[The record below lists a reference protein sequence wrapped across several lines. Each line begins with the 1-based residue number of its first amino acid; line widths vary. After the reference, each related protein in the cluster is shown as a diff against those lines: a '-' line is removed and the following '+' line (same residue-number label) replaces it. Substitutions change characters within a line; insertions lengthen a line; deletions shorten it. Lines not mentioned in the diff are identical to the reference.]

1 MATLSSEDLSGQRPA
16 APSGVFAGTLAWGHA
31 EHHGAQISLG
41 PGLKTHTRSLPPPDL
56 EMWSSPAGSP
66 HVPRGWAQPL
76 ARSQPLPEDQPHL
89 STRGSGPGVDPLSVL
104 RSTFPSPPTSLP
116 GHRVQREAFLGEE
129 LGPQMSRCGGQ
140 LWPGGPVRATPAMLD
155 GAPSGSKGHF
165 GSSGREQS
173 SAFHQL
179 PRAGGGRQG

>member
-140 LWPGGPVRATPAMLD
+140 LWPGGWQPPQRSCEGD
-155 GAPSGSKGHF
+155 PSD
-165 GSSGREQS
+165 
-173 SAFHQL
+173 A
-179 PRAGGGRQG
+179 